1 MAQAVVVTEHKMPAF
16 VASTTETVVT
26 SFVDLFTTVIA
37 FVVTDFWPYLIGIAL
52 ILAVVGYGKRLL
64 RVGTSR

>member
-1 MAQAVVVTEHKMPAF
+1 MPPF

-26 SFVDLFTTVIA
+26 SFVDLFTTVLA
-37 FVVTDFWPYLIGIAL
+37 YVVTDLWPYLIGIAI

-64 RVGTSR
+64 RVASAGR